1 MLNEAQNLKFW
12 LQEIPTKE
20 KEITH
25 IYGVAEIIKALEERD
40 YKQTRPVAPLEVRV
54 RLLRSE
60 KQVFVR
66 GRILGRMELEC
77 SRCLDLFTIPIELEF
92 QQTFLP
98 RTNILDHD
106 ELELSVDDLDITYY
120 SGEELNLAPIIW
132 DELILGMPF
141 SPLCRQDCQ
150 GLCSRCGANLNE
162 GKCLCPATAG
172 TSKWEALRCIRL

>member
-1 MLNEAQNLKFW
+1 MKFW
-12 LQEIPTKE
+12 LQGIPVKE

-25 IYGVAEIIKALEERD
+25 IYGVAEIIKALEGRD
-40 YKQTRPVAPLEVRV
+40 YKQTHPVEPLEVRA

-66 GRILGRMELEC
+66 GRILGRIELEC
-77 SRCLDLFTIPIELEF
+77 VRCLDLFTIPIELEF

-98 RTNILDHD
+98 REHIPDHG
-106 ELELSVDDLDITYY
+106 ELELSVDDLHITYY
-120 SGEELNLAPIIW
+120 SGEELDLAPIIW
-132 DELILGMPF
+132 DELILEMPF

-162 GKCLCPATAG
+162 ARCLCPPAPG
-172 TSKWEALRCIRL
+172 VSKWEALRYIKL